1 MNKNTSELNKNSKVN
16 IKICPKC
23 KKIFNKEDT
32 VIYFIGVECCN
43 ICNDNNK
50 FTVLKKL
57 DEDKNDEM

>member
-1 MNKNTSELNKNSKVN
+1 M
-16 IKICPKC
+16 KICPKC

-57 DEDKNDEM
+57 DEDENKNEHK